1 MLGMRCFAV
10 LIAIALCAAPARADA
25 VTSNNASGSVAVAKP
40 VAKSPAEQR
49 ADRLDQLFARLH
61 RAKSSDAA
69 QGPEHDIWALWMT
82 SDSATADALLGQA
95 ARAMNDGAYEPSRRI
110 LDTMVQTYPTY
121 AEAWNKRATL
131 NFMEERLDESLADIE
146 HVLALEPRHF
156 GALSGKGLV
165 LRKQKKYSEALAA
178 FQDALAINPNMAT
191 IKDAIKALEKIQR
204 DI

>member
-1 MLGMRCFAV
+1 MLAMRRFALPIV
-10 LIAIALCAAPARADA
+10 LILIAVPAAADA
-25 VTSNNASGSVAVAKP
+25 VTSSGAGASVAAAAP
-40 VAKSPAEQR
+40 APKSPAEVR

-61 RAKSSDAA
+61 RAKSTDAA

-110 LDTMVQTYPTY
+110 LDKMVQVYPDY

-131 NFMEERLDESLADIE
+131 NFVQDRLDDSLADIE

-165 LRKQKKYSEALAA
+165 LEKQKKYSDALAA
-178 FQDALAINPNMAT
+178 LREALSINPNMST
-191 IKDAIKALEKIQR
+191 IVDEIKKIEKVQR

>member
-69 QGPEHDIWALWMT
+69 QGPEHDIWGLWMT